1 MSVDVIEHIADYA
14 GFLAEF
20 SQLADRAIITTPNK
34 ARHRASLAAM
44 PPRYEQHVRE
54 WTAGEFHWVLRSFYA
69 EVRIYAMPDV
79 YSPVT
84 QEIGPLSTMTPL
96 IAVCRQR

>member
-1 MSVDVIEHIADYA
+1 
-14 GFLAEF
+14 
-20 SQLADRAIITTPNK
+20 
-34 ARHRASLAAM
+34 M